1 MTNNAYYYKAQ
12 RQQVTAFPRYNELA
26 AELRTRKQQM
36 AAFSRCNELL
46 RAQLRTSKQQATAL
60 SQHNEKLA
68 AELQTSKQQV
78 AALSEHSEQVRVELE
93 EAKAKA
99 MQHEEESRTLRMEIK
114 ALQNKVETASQENQ
128 DLETQ
133 LTVSQRCLCSSAP
146 DEDTD
151 DYVVPPVDLP
161 GSYRAQD
168 LQGGE
173 LVGGRYVL
181 FTNWGFKRQ
190 QRRMPHL
197 RPIPERTGAGDHES
211 PSSDGTKEA
220 TPVTLMEV
228 VRMPAD
234 VPSQTPRRRGRS
246 KRSVTATT
254 WVISYDKFDEGW
266 TFVWLA
272 IMNRLRLMEWRK
284 LRL

>member
-12 RQQVTAFPRYNELA
+12 MQQVTAFPRYNELA

-99 MQHEEESRTLRMEIK
+99 MQHEEENRTLRMEIK

-133 LTVSQRCLCSSAP
+133 LTVSPRCLCPNAS

-151 DYVVPPVDLP
+151 DYVVVAEAPALTQQHRIRKWPSEEISDSDFP
-161 GSYRAQD
+161 TTTSTKAG
-168 LQGGE
+168 
-173 LVGGRYVL
+173 LVLDGCCGKV
-181 FTNWGFKRQ
+181 
-190 QRRMPHL
+190 M
-197 RPIPERTGAGDHES
+197 IGDKLE
-211 PSSDGTKEA
+211 
-220 TPVTLMEV
+220 
-228 VRMPAD
+228 
-234 VPSQTPRRRGRS
+234 
-246 KRSVTATT
+246 
-254 WVISYDKFDEGW
+254 
-266 TFVWLA
+266 WLA
-272 IMNRLRLMEWRK
+272 
-284 LRL
+284 